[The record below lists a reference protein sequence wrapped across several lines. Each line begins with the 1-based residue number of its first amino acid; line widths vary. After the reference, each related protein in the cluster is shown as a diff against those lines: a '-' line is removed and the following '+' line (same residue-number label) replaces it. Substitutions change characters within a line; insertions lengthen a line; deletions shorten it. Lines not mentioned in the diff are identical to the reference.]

1 VRVVAVESRAETYER
16 PCSKRGTD
24 RPGRQSMLAKPRPST
39 ATVAASADRAPAR
52 IGPAPHGRA
61 AAPGEHVVHVVQMH
75 HELVVR
81 ELVLA

>member
-1 VRVVAVESRAETYER
+1 MVAVERRADTHDR
-16 PCSKRGTD
+16 PCSKPGAN
-24 RPGRQSMLAKPRPST
+24 RPSRQSMLAKPRPNP
-39 ATVAASADRAPAR
+39 ATVAAAAHRAPAW

-61 AAPGEHVVHVVQMH
+61 AAPGEHVLHVVQMH